1 MKTWFS
7 STALIL
13 ILGISVAIAAGAEGT
28 DSDFSHYEV
37 ILARMPFGE
46 PPPPPP
52 TPAPTPPAPPPPSF
66 INDLKLTAITER
78 GDKVRVGFVNTKS
91 NPPQS
96 YFLYIGESEDGI
108 EVVDADYDAEGALL
122 RKDSEE
128 SWIYMDGR
136 PVGPAHYQAPSVSPR
151 PAGISDQQRVS
162 YAERLKQRRVANS
175 IRHRTVEPPKLSG
188 KELEDHLKN
197 YQMECIRKGMP
208 PLPIPLT
215 KEMDD
220 QLVAEGVLPPQ
231 EE

>member
-1 MKTWFS
+1 MNMRFS
-7 STALIL
+7 NTALIL
-13 ILGISVAIAAGAEGT
+13 VLGISVAAGAVGT

-37 ILARMPFGE
+37 ILARKPFGE
-46 PPPPPP
+46 PPLPPSPP
-52 TPAPTPPAPPPPSF
+52 QKPPAPPPPSF
-66 INDLKLTAITER
+66 INDLKLTAITEK
-78 GDKVRVGFVNTKS
+78 GDEVRVGFVNIKS
-91 NPPQS
+91 NPPKS
-96 YFLYIGESEDGI
+96 YFLYIGENEDGI
-108 EVVDADYDAEGALL
+108 EVVDADYDAESALL

-136 PVGPAHYQAPSVSPR
+136 IIGSAQAQAPSVSPR
-151 PAGISDQQRVS
+151 PAGITDQQRAS
-162 YAERLKQRRVANS
+162 YAERLKQRRAASS
-175 IRHRTVEPPKLSG
+175 IRHRTVEPPKFSG

-220 QLVAEGVLPPQ
+220 QLVKEGVLPPL